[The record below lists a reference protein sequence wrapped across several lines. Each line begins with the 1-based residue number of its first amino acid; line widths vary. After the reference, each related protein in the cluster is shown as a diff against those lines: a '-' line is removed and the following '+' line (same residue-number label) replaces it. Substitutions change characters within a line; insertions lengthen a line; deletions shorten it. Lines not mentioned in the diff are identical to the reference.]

1 MLLTPCEKGE
11 EKRRGVSI
19 TRRSK
24 GARPPLC
31 RRVDCELRRVDCEL
45 RRVDC
50 ELRRVD
56 CACWGQFLTCLP
68 LIYKTSRIYVKSL
81 K

>member
-31 RRVDCELRRVDCEL
+31 RRVGCEL
-45 RRVDC
+45 
-50 ELRRVD
+50 
-56 CACWGQFLTCLP
+56 
-68 LIYKTSRIYVKSL
+68 LIYNKIQNFISQKLKKLFEPKFQRVFLYTYTASSGNLSSL
-81 K
+81 ALS